1 MIRSRI
7 FLCLAVSLVVG
18 TAVARTP
25 ALVNHVPKANT
36 RAAIQAYVQEAAG
49 LIATNGPSCEIFA
62 SPVWRSGDYYIFV
75 AAADGKTI
83 CHPDP
88 AVVGKSINE
97 IVSSKG
103 DKVGEK
109 ISKASLTASW
119 TDYPWKR
126 PGQKVEELKSTYSMR
141 VKGPDGTVYLVG
153 SGGWN
158 LK

>member
-7 FLCLAVSLVVG
+7 SLCLAVSLVVG
-18 TAVARTP
+18 TAAAGSP
-25 ALVNHVPKANT
+25 APVNHVPKANT
-36 RAAIQAYVQEAAG
+36 RAAIQAYVRDAAR
-49 LIATNGPSCEIFA
+49 LIATNGPSCESFA

-75 AAADGKTI
+75 DGKTI

-126 PGQKVEELKSTYSMR
+126 PGQKVEEPKSTYAMR
-141 VKGPDGTVYLVG
+141 AKGPDGTVYLVG